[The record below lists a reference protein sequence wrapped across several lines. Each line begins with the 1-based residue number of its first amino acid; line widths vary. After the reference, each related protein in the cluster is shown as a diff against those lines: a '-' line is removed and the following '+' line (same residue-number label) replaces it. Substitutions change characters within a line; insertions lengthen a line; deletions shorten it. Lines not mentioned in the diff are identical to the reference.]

1 MSCRTAR
8 LAVPSATM
16 RCSALRMLTEAHTTA
31 PAHTSVVISRT
42 TPIRTSESRYC
53 LRIEL
58 RSRRS
63 SQPSPLIARPSGVQW
78 SPAVSGQQRV
88 HTGRELSGAE
98 RLGEVL
104 VGARLEAG
112 VDVVLLG

>member
-8 LAVPSATM
+8 LEVPSATM

-31 PAHTSVVISRT
+31 PAHTRVVISRT
-42 TPIRTSESRYC
+42 TPISTSESRYC

-63 SQPSPLIARPSGVQW
+63 SQPSPLIARPWGFEW
-78 SPAVSGQQRV
+78 SPALSGQQRV
-88 HTGRELSGAE
+88 HAGRELSRAE
-98 RLGEVL
+98 RFREVL
-104 VGARLEAG
+104 VGARLQAG
-112 VDVVLLG
+112 VD